1 MNVDNPLIK
10 DKTLREKLTDKYRL
24 VILNDETMEEVS
36 SYYLSL
42 QNIYVLISSFIVIL
56 GLLIILFIFYTPVK
70 KLIPGYGEVES
81 NPKFIELTKDLA
93 QIEETLLSQQI
104 YLEGFKKML
113 IADEMERSSAIP
125 DDERLKV
132 AINKALSSNAS
143 LSESPAQT
151 NLGKNNSLPL
161 SSMNQL
167 YLTAPVTGVVSAAFD
182 PKIKHLGVDIVAK
195 KNTPVKSMMDGFVI
209 MSDWNIDTGH
219 TIGIQH
225 PNNMVSFY
233 KHNSVIMKEEGDF
246 VRAGE
251 AIAIVGNTGKL
262 TDGPHLHFELWLS
275 GNPVNP
281 EDYLKF

>member
-1 MNVDNPLIK
+1 MNTDNPLIK
-10 DKTLREKLTDKYRL
+10 DKTLRQKLTDKYRL

-56 GLLIILFIFYTPVK
+56 GLLIILLIFFTPVK
-70 KLIPGYGEVES
+70 TLIPGYGEVES

-93 QIEETLLSQQI
+93 KIEETLESQQI
-104 YLEGFKKML
+104 YLNGFKKML

-132 AINKALSSNAS
+132 AIDKALSSNAAI
-143 LSESPAQT
+143 SEAPTQAD
-151 NLGKNNSLPL
+151 LGKNNSSPI

-167 YLTAPVTGVVSAAFD
+167 YLTAPVSGVVSAAFD

-195 KNTPVKSMMDGFVI
+195 KNTPVKSMMDGYVI

-281 EDYLKF
+281 EDYIKF